1 MKKQQKKIMTV
12 ALVATA
18 AVGSYFIAGTFAKYT
33 STINGTGSAN
43 VAKWSWTINNTDIT
57 SSATNTFTFNLL
69 ETVKDSDGTSSESD
83 VASGLLAPGMTGEF
97 TIDITNN
104 SEVNA
109 NYAINFSESSSNLP
123 TGISRLPI
131 EYCSAA
137 DCTVAGNWNTTISQ
151 ADISA
156 TNISMNGGNAT
167 RTIKWRWPYY
177 VDSTSDATDTAL
189 GFAANSNNVP
199 SVAVTASIVLTQND

>member
-1 MKKQQKKIMTV
+1 MKSNKQKAGLM
-12 ALVATA
+12 ALVALA
-18 AVGSYFIAGTFAKYT
+18 AIGSYFIAGTYAKYI
-33 STINGTGSAN
+33 SEISGSGTAT
-43 VAKWSWTINNTDIT
+43 VAKWKWKINNTDIT

-123 TGISRLPI
+123 TGVSRLPL

-151 ADISA
+151 VDISA
-156 TNISMNGGNAT
+156 INISMNGGNAT

-189 GFAANSNNVP
+189 GFGANTSAATVQ
-199 SVAVTASIVLTQND
+199 VTATVTVTQVD